1 MPTNTKIDPKKPIY
15 PMENI
20 SRGGLVG
27 ENIDGSKPASYYNRG
42 GYEYII
48 NSMMLIAI
56 VGMCIKI
63 FFGNEISK
71 DGSYGRANSTIYGYG
86 VVTFSIL
93 TVMFISF
100 AIFDKIR
107 KIENKGLFDSVFGF
121 LKTFITS
128 SAPSFLTLTI
138 LLWVITLNS
147 SFFTRI
153 NQGKVAK
160 EYYQLS
166 AGTSFL
172 FLFQIFAIFFYLKTY
187 IGIKTGTI
195 SDKKEASMTI
205 SRLAFATYFMCAI
218 NLVVVGMMTIILNFF
233 STDG

>member
-1 MPTNTKIDPKKPIY
+1 MSSSSNNTGNGSKPLLNKTRIETIG
-15 PMENI
+15 PNT
-20 SRGGLVG
+20 
-27 ENIDGSKPASYYNRG
+27 DGTKPASYYSRG

-48 NSMMLIAI
+48 NSMLLISI

-63 FFGNEISK
+63 FFGNNISK
-71 DGSYGRANSTIYGYG
+71 DGTYGRANSTIYGYG
-86 VVTFSIL
+86 VVAFCIL

-107 KIENKGLFDSVFGF
+107 RIEKKGMFDSIFQF
-121 LKTFITS
+121 IKTFTTS
-128 SAPSFLTLTI
+128 AMPSLLTI
-138 LLWVITLNS
+138 IVLLWIITLNV
-147 SFFTRI
+147 SFYTRI

-166 AGTSFL
+166 AGTSLL
-172 FLFQIFAIFFYLKTY
+172 FMFQIIAIFQYLKTY
-187 IGIKTGTI
+187 IGIKTKTVDNI
-195 SDKKEASMTI
+195 QEASMTM

-218 NLVVVGMMTIILNFF
+218 NLVVVGMMTILLNFF

>member
-1 MPTNTKIDPKKPIY
+1 MSSILKENQQNPPNYNDTRKRYTQ
-15 PMENI
+15 ENI
-20 SRGGLVG
+20 NGSR
-27 ENIDGSKPASYYNRG
+27 PATYYNRG

-48 NSMMLIAI
+48 NSMLLISI
-56 VGMCIKI
+56 VGMSIKI
-63 FFGNEISK
+63 FFGNNISK

-86 VVTFSIL
+86 IVAFSIL
-93 TVMFISF
+93 VVMFISF
-100 AIFDKIR
+100 AIFDKVR
-107 KIENKGLFDSVFGF
+107 KIENKGMFDSLFGF
-121 LKTFITS
+121 IKTFMTS
-128 SAPSFLTLTI
+128 SAPALLTVLI

-160 EYYQLS
+160 EYYQLA

-172 FLFQIFAIFFYLKTY
+172 FLFQILAIFQYLKTY
-187 IGIKTGTI
+187 IGIKTKTTD
-195 SDKKEASMTI
+195 DKDAAMTI

-218 NLVVVGMMTIILNFF
+218 NLVVVGMMTILLNFF

>member
-1 MPTNTKIDPKKPIY
+1 MSSILNQKQQPQPNYNESRKKY
-15 PMENI
+15 TQENI
-20 SRGGLVG
+20 NNSR
-27 ENIDGSKPASYYNRG
+27 PATYYNRG

-48 NSMMLIAI
+48 NSMLLISI
-56 VGMCIKI
+56 VGMSIKI
-63 FFGNEISK
+63 FFGNNISK

-86 VVTFSIL
+86 IVAFSIL
-93 TVMFISF
+93 VVMFISF

-107 KIENKGLFDSVFGF
+107 KIENKGMFDSIFGF
-121 LKTFITS
+121 IKTFMTS
-128 SAPSFLTLTI
+128 SAPALLTVII
-138 LLWVITLNS
+138 LLWIITLNS
-147 SFFTRI
+147 NFFTRI

-172 FLFQIFAIFFYLKTY
+172 FLFQVLAIFQYLKTY
-187 IGIKTGTI
+187 IAIKTKT
-195 SDKKEASMTI
+195 SEDKDAAMTI

-218 NLVVVGMMTIILNFF
+218 NLVVVGMMTILLNFF